1 MKIKIKKLDEEAQIP
16 EYQTN
21 GSAGFDFHSLDTLSI
36 PKGQTRLIR
45 TGLGFEIPEGFQ
57 LQVVPRSGY
66 SLKTPMRV
74 SNSPG
79 CVDSDYRGEVCIILQ
94 NTSDSIV
101 PFKIEKGDRIAQG
114 IISPVFQ
121 AEFEEAVELS
131 ETDRGEGGFGS
142 TGD

>member
-1 MKIKIKKLDEEAQIP
+1 MKIKIKRLDEKAQIP
-16 EYQTN
+16 EYQTE
-21 GSAGFDFHSLDTLSI
+21 GSAGFDFHSLDTMKI

-45 TGLGFEIPEGFQ
+45 TGLGFEIPEGYQ

-101 PFKIEKGDRIAQG
+101 PFDIKAGDRIAQG
-114 IISPVFQ
+114 IISPIIQ
-121 AEFEEAVELS
+121 ADFEEVEDLT

-142 TGD
+142 TGE